1 MLPLR
6 WRSHGTWRVIVHL
19 RPNKTI
25 VRECRGAGLGRRVR
39 RVRRA
44 SSSSSQYASALYFI
58 GAATGAVSCGSAQ
71 NMRTDSAK
79 AKVSRQLATGR
90 RRSAL
95 EPRRGIVRWWQAPR
109 RRPLAKELHR
119 PRGLNER
126 RDTPTDRKGRQGV
139 RTTTGRGHNGDKE
152 SKARARARTRTEQ
165 EQEQEQEQGARSKS
179 GSKEKEQEQEE

>member
-1 MLPLR
+1 MDARIHSSWRQFGVVLPPRGTFHGADQRAFSSSPQEVAGHGVAIALLLGLGVLPLR

-95 EPRRGIVRWWQAPR
+95 EPRRGIVRWWQGLRSASSR
-109 RRPLAKELHR
+109 KELHS
-119 PRGLNER
+119 
-126 RDTPTDRKGRQGV
+126 Q
-139 RTTTGRGHNGDKE
+139 
-152 SKARARARTRTEQ
+152 
-165 EQEQEQEQGARSKS
+165 
-179 GSKEKEQEQEE
+179 